1 MTTATATRPEIE
13 IPTQFFVYGQPVEEV
28 KTIYKKWAMKIHPD
42 LNPSDRDFCTEA
54 MKELNKQYESAL
66 RDCDKQESVGTDGK
80 THTYTYNHEREQG
93 IQDVIDQL
101 ISKLGD
107 RIASGELDVM
117 LIGIYI
123 WISGTT
129 KEMTDEIAILKE
141 LKFRWGAQRGM
152 WYWKPE
158 DFKSRRSNA
167 GLSELASKYGY
178 SNIKDEVKSSGGKK
192 RTNDDLKRLA
202 KRF

>member
-13 IPTQFFVYGQPVEEV
+13 IPAQFFTYGLPVEEV
-28 KTIYKKWAMKIHPD
+28 KKTYKQWAMKIHPD

-54 MKELNKQYESAL
+54 MKILNKQYEEAL
-66 RDCDKQESVGTDGK
+66 RNCDKQESVGSDGK

-93 IQDVIDQL
+93 IQEIIDQL

-107 RIASGELDVM
+107 RIASGQLDVM

-129 KEMTDEIAILKE
+129 REMTDVIAALKE
-141 LKFRWGAQRGM
+141 LNFRWGAQRGM

-158 DFKSRRSNA
+158 DYKSRRSTA
-167 GLSELASKYGY
+167 GLSELARKYGY
-178 SNIKDEVKSSGGKK
+178 ENIRDEAKSSGKK
-192 RTNDDLKRLA
+192 RTNEEMKRLA
-202 KRF
+202 KRL